1 MSSTIKS
8 FLFFVTSIF
17 VSSSILALEPI
28 LPKKD
33 LSVNKA
39 YRSISLTAIDGF
51 VQVNETKNLQL
62 DTAKGYSIEFKARVK
77 SNTGR
82 GLDVEARD
90 GSRNGF
96 RISASFD
103 ALKNNFAPTT
113 PEHLAAVDNNTDYA
127 VFRYAVKGNKTHI
140 WRNGVFVS
148 TINTGYLT
156 KEELLLSN
164 NPGFE
169 SDDMTP
175 WTLKASQAGRTTN
188 AAEVRSGNAAL
199 KLSAYDGSEVASFVI
214 KGIRPNTNYGLS
226 FWSKGITM
234 AGNLRFQL
242 LLGYYNSSSVF
253 VQTNVAENTEIK
265 PTTTAWKMIGKP
277 FTTTEG
283 DQIAIVKILGWNNSN
298 TLLIDDFSLTEN
310 ESTPAVGNTIGTNVI
325 TNGTFDANAD
335 GWPTTL
341 GWPLSKAQWTAT
353 NGGQLQVYETTWAGS
368 WGTTFSINAAVSPGK
383 TYKLSAKTSQLNAG
397 TYYHRIVD
405 VAAKSEVACTATAN
419 LAAYVTNATPA
430 FTVGNSTT
438 QVQLQFTTKVQ
449 HNGTAKVVM
458 TLDDVV
464 FQEYEANF
472 PSFISFGK
480 MLGDGNAD
488 IDITYFNYDL
498 NGAYSPGIVDLNKA
512 LWDSI
517 EVAQD
522 KLASVVIG
530 NIPGKYPQSAY
541 DVYLSAIKKA
551 KADAQ
556 TELSQLQLNQAIA
569 DLHQAGVVFIN
580 SVVKGE
586 YYPVSVE
593 FTAYVSKIR
602 AGEATSSKLVT
613 TMNNNQAVDYKFVTV
628 NYSNLTPGIID
639 VNNIGS
645 VIGKSKGLGKVVV
658 NVAFQDSVK
667 RDTVEVQVVEF
678 ASMEFSITNSS
689 MLIND
694 STYYSFGQTLSDET
708 IFTSANKLVFSSNRN
723 VVRVDNTGKLY
734 AVGVGTARVT
744 GYVRS
749 ANIEKKVEL
758 NVTVE
763 DISNAT
769 KNIKSGFGLFYPNP
783 AANYIRLQHP
793 ETINSI
799 QISDMS
805 GRVLENKTASAEL
818 NSDEI
823 SLSNIKNGVYL
834 LKLIIRNSVEV
845 SKLIVKK

>member
-1 MSSTIKS
+1 MSYTIKS
-8 FLFFVTSIF
+8 ILFFFINIF
-17 VSSSILALEPI
+17 VSSAILAQEPV

-51 VQVNETKNLQL
+51 VQVNETKNFQL

-77 SNTGR
+77 STTGR

-90 GSRNGF
+90 GFRNGF

-103 ALKNNFAPTT
+103 ALKNNFVPTT
-113 PEHLAAVDNNTDYA
+113 PENLATADNKSDYA
-127 VFRYAVKGNKTHI
+127 VYRYAVKGNETHI

-156 KEELLLSN
+156 KEELLFNN

-175 WTLKASQAGRTTN
+175 WTLKAGQAGRTTN

-199 KLSAYDGSEVASFVI
+199 KLSTWDGVEVASFVI
-214 KGIRPNTNYGLS
+214 RGIKSNTNYGLS
-226 FWSKGITM
+226 FWSKGISM
-234 AGNLRFQL
+234 AGNMRFQV

-253 VQTNVAENTEIK
+253 VQTNAVESTEIK

-283 DQIAIVKILGWNNSN
+283 DQVAIVKILGWNNSN

-310 ESTPAVGNTIGTNVI
+310 ESTPVVGNTIGANVL

-341 GWPLSKAQWTAT
+341 GWPLSKAQWSAT

-368 WGTTFSINAAVSPGK
+368 WGTTFTINADVSPGK

-419 LAAYVTNATPA
+419 LANYITNATPA
-430 FTVGNSTT
+430 FTVGNATT

-449 HNGTAKVVM
+449 HNATAKVVM
-458 TLDDVV
+458 TLDDVTL
-464 FQEYEANF
+464 QQYEANF

-488 IDITYFNYDL
+488 IDIAYFNYNL
-498 NGAYSPGIVDLNKA
+498 NGAYSPGIVDPNKA

-522 KLASVVIG
+522 RLASVVVG
-530 NIPGKYPQSAY
+530 NIPGKYPQAAY
-541 DVYLSAIKKA
+541 DVYLLAINKA
-551 KADAQ
+551 KTDAQ
-556 TELSQLQLNQAIA
+556 LELSQPHLNQAIT
-569 DLHQAGVVFIN
+569 DLHQAGVVFVN

-586 YYPVSVE
+586 YYPISVE
-593 FTAYVSKIR
+593 LTAYVPKIR
-602 AGEATSSKLVT
+602 AGEATSTKLIT
-613 TMNNNQAVDYKFVTV
+613 TMNNNQAVDYKFVSV
-628 NYSNLTPGIID
+628 NYSSLTPNIID

-645 VIGKSKGLGKVVV
+645 VIGKAKGLGRVVV

-678 ASMEFSITNSS
+678 AGMEFSLTKST
-689 MLIND
+689 MLVND
-694 STYYSFGQTLSDET
+694 STNYSFGQTLSDET

-723 VVRVDNTGKLY
+723 VVRVDNSGKIY
-734 AVGVGTARVT
+734 AVGVGTALVT

-749 ANIEKKVEL
+749 ATIEKKVEI
-758 NVTVE
+758 NVTVS
-763 DISNAT
+763 DVNNAT
-769 KNIKSGFGLFYPNP
+769 KNIKSGYGLFYPNP
-783 AANYIRLQHP
+783 ATNYIRLQQP
-793 ETINSI
+793 EIINSI
-799 QISDMS
+799 EITDLS
-805 GRVLENKTASAEL
+805 GRVLEKQATSDIILLSEL
-818 NSDEI
+818 
-823 SLSNIKNGVYL
+823 KNGVYL
-834 LKLIIRNSVEV
+834 LKIEVGSAVEV